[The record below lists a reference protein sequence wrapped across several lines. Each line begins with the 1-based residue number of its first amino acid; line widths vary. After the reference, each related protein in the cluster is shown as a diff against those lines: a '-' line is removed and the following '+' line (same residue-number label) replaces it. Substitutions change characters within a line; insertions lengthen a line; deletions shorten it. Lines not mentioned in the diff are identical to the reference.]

1 MSLENMANLNS
12 KINGKYKSIIDFELS
27 IRIKLQVFLMDIY
40 KNIIDRDISN
50 EIIKN
55 YKDIA
60 SNNYKE
66 SSYSIVK
73 VYLNTLNELSEYIK
87 KNGNQDEIN
96 ELNTI
101 LSHINTENDL
111 NTTINNLIKV
121 LKVLYMIKFK
131 IDERLNNAKLIE
143 EYTISIPKVKTRSI

>member
-66 SSYSIVK
+66 
-73 VYLNTLNELSEYIK
+73 
-87 KNGNQDEIN
+87 
-96 ELNTI
+96 
-101 LSHINTENDL
+101 
-111 NTTINNLIKV
+111 
-121 LKVLYMIKFK
+121 
-131 IDERLNNAKLIE
+131 
-143 EYTISIPKVKTRSI
+143 